1 MEVEMKDN
9 TNYFSHDY
17 NASNDYKILLLRS
30 ELGMEG
36 YGIYWYIIERLADA
50 GGKLPKKIIPVLA
63 METHTSADKIEK
75 ILNGFELFKSDKNEF
90 FSERLLRHLD
100 FRKHKKTMASIAGK
114 KSAESRKSTDVQQ
127 PIQQTFNDRSTSVEQ
142 RKEKKRKEKIKV
154 KVDIEKVIDFFPF
167 SDNFLQHWNQWKQY
181 KAEQHGFTFK
191 SKITEQTQFNR
202 LVKLSEQNEAS
213 AVEILN
219 YTIAHAWHGFVK
231 PKTDKNEPANR
242 DQARIE
248 YWNHMVDTF
257 GTDEE
262 KATRKIV

>member
-1 MEVEMKDN
+1 MKDN

-75 ILNGFELFKSDKNEF
+75 ILNNFELFESDENQF

-100 FRKHKKTMASIAGK
+100 FREHKKTMASIAGK
-114 KSAESRKSTDVQQ
+114 KSAESRKSTDVKQ
-127 PIQQTFNDRSTSVEQ
+127 PVQQTFNDRSTSVEQ
-142 RKEKKRKEKIKV
+142 RKEKKRKEKEIKE
-154 KVDIEKVIDFFPF
+154 KIDIVETMNYYPFSIGFEKVWTD
-167 SDNFLQHWNQWKQY
+167 WKRY
-181 KAEQHGFTFK
+181 KHEQHNFKFK
-191 SKITEQTQFNR
+191 SDLTEKNQFNQ
-202 LVKLSEQNEAS
+202 LVKLSEQNESYAIELLNLAMSRGWAS
-213 AVEILN
+213 FHIPDQKKIK
-219 YTIAHAWHGFVK
+219 Y
-231 PKTDKNEPANR
+231 NEPANR

>member
-30 ELGMEG
+30 EFGMEG

-63 METHTSADKIEK
+63 METHTTSDKIEK
-75 ILNGFELFKSDKNEF
+75 ILNDFELFENDGNQF

-100 FRKHKKTMASIAGK
+100 FREHKKTMASIAGK
-114 KSAESRKSTDVQQ
+114 KSAESRKSTTVKSPVQQ
-127 PIQQTFNDRSTSVEQ
+127 TLNDRSTSVEQ
-142 RKEKKRKEKIKV
+142 RKEKKRKEKEIKE
-154 KVDIEKVIDFFPF
+154 KEKRVDFSPFSIGFEKV
-167 SDNFLQHWNQWKQY
+167 WNDWKQY
-181 KAEQHGFTFK
+181 KIEQHKFQYK
-191 SKITEQTQFNR
+191 SSITEKNAFE
-202 LVKLSEQNEAS
+202 KLLQLSDMNELKAI
-213 AVEILN
+213 EIVRN
-219 YTIAHAWHGFVK
+219 SIANGWEGFYK

-242 DQARIE
+242 DQARID